1 LKYKESEHETL
12 NLCISY
18 RTLSIIVLTIV
29 YILIWNKDIT
39 YSKILIVLGMI
50 LSSSVG
56 TYLYKNNYPNNNNVI
71 ILTIIMESLAYIV
84 FIILSGGISSP
95 YLWYFINL
103 LIIIMALKPFAI
115 YSNMVSASLMLL
127 MLVSVVIPKKIGSV
141 SNLENLVYSDINTV
155 LAFVVVSIGFYL
167 LLKSY
172 DKLLQGRTK
181 LYELNK
187 NLEKSKKCSDHAL
200 RHTMNVYDAL
210 NLFSLS
216 NPCKVM
222 DELNSTLYRTIA
234 KSGCAL
240 FKLNSLCDID
250 YYSHEG
256 ITIGHENTMAKF
268 ILDALKLGS
277 HDSLPSDIKIKDEL
291 YSIEYIKNT
300 SNILAV
306 LFMKMTSENINENDQ
321 EHYQVERKFYLHF
334 VKVIMQELDIQ
345 SMVEFYIKS
354 EEQNRIACEIHDTV
368 VQKLF
373 SISLNVSNLNSNIV
387 DTPIEDTKT
396 SLKNILATTNSTM
409 KTLREAI
416 YGIRWDLTE
425 EESFQHKLTT
435 YIQEAVDMNNT
446 HISFDL
452 DKDLS
457 SLTSNKKTALYR
469 IICESINNAIKHGKA
484 TEIIIDVDVNEGF
497 VTGSIK
503 DNGKGFD
510 KKTIAKDRQGIRNM
524 YMLTGVLK
532 GTLCINSEKGTGT
545 NISCKIQFN

>member
-1 LKYKESEHETL
+1 MKNNDGDSETL
-12 NLCISY
+12 KLFISY
-18 RTLSIIVLTIV
+18 RTLSIIVLSIV
-29 YILIWNKDIT
+29 YILTWNNDIK
-39 YSKILIVLGMI
+39 YSKVLIIIGMV
-50 LSSSVG
+50 LSSSG
-56 TYLYKNNYPNNNNVI
+56 GIYLYKNNYPNNNNII
-71 ILTIIMESLAYIV
+71 ILTIIMESFAYIV

-103 LIIIMALKPFAI
+103 LIIIMALKPFGKF
-115 YSNMVSASLMLL
+115 SNIISVALMFLMLL
-127 MLVSVVIPKKIGSV
+127 SVVIPKKTGILNNSD
-141 SNLENLVYSDINTV
+141 NLTYSDINTI

-172 DKLLQGRTK
+172 DKLLHGRTK

-200 RHTMNVYDAL
+200 KHTMNVYDAL
-210 NLFSLS
+210 NLFSIS
-216 NPCKVM
+216 NPRKVM
-222 DELNSTLYRTIA
+222 DELNATLYRTIA

-240 FKLNSLCDID
+240 FKVNSLCDID
-250 YYSHEG
+250 YYSYKD
-256 ITIGHENTMAKF
+256 IPKGHENTMSKHIF
-268 ILDALKLGS
+268 DTSKLES
-277 HDSLPSDIKIKDEL
+277 HDSLPSDIIIKNDL
-291 YSIEYIKNT
+291 YNIEYIKNS

-306 LFMKMTSENINENDQ
+306 LFIKMTNEETNETSN
-321 EHYQVERKFYLHF
+321 EHYQFERKFYLHF

-345 SMVEFYIKS
+345 SMVEYYVKS

-368 VQKLF
+368 IQKLF
-373 SISLNVSNLNSNIV
+373 SISLNISTLEANIGTISNEEVKKN
-387 DTPIEDTKT
+387 
-396 SLKNILATTNSTM
+396 LKNILVTTNSTM

-425 EESFQHKLTT
+425 EETFQYKLTT
-435 YIQEAVDMNNT
+435 YIQEAVDTNNT

-452 DKDLS
+452 DEDLS

-469 IICESINNAIKHGKA
+469 IICESINNAIRHGSA
-484 TEIIIDVDVNEGF
+484 TEILIDVDVNEGF

-510 KKTIAKDRQGIRNM
+510 KNNILKDRQGIRNM

-532 GTLCINSEKGTGT
+532 GTLCIDSEKGIGT
-545 NISCKIQFN
+545 KIRCKIPV

>member
-1 LKYKESEHETL
+1 MKYKESERETL

-18 RTLSIIVLTIV
+18 RTISIVVLTIV

-39 YSKILIVLGMI
+39 YSKILIILGMI
-50 LSSSVG
+50 LSSFWG

-84 FIILSGGISSP
+84 FIILSGGILSP

-115 YSNMVSASLMLL
+115 YSNIVSASLMIL
-127 MLVSVVIPKKIGSV
+127 MLVSVLVPKKLATV
-141 SNLENLVYSDINTV
+141 SNLYSQAYSDINTV

-181 LYELNK
+181 LCELNK
-187 NLEKSKKCSDHAL
+187 SLELSKKCSDHAL

-216 NPCKVM
+216 NPRKVM

-240 FKLNSLCDID
+240 FKVNSLCDIE
-250 YYSHEG
+250 YYSHKG
-256 ITIGHENTMAKF
+256 ITIGHENTMAKL
-268 ILDALKLGS
+268 ILDVLKLTS
-277 HDSLPSDIKIKDEL
+277 HDSLPNDIKIKDEL
-291 YSIEYIKNT
+291 YSIKYIKNK

-306 LFMKMTSENINENDQ
+306 LFVKMTSENVNENDQ
-321 EHYQVERKFYLHF
+321 EHYQFERKFYLHF
-334 VKVIMQELDIQ
+334 VKIIMQELDIQ

-373 SISLNVSNLNSNIV
+373 SISLNVSNLNANIV
-387 DTPIEDTKT
+387 DIPIEEAKT
-396 SLKNILATTNSTM
+396 SLKNILTTTNSTM

-425 EESFQHKLTT
+425 EESFQYKLAR
-435 YIQEAVDMNNT
+435 YIEEAVDMNNT

-452 DKDLS
+452 DEDLT

-469 IICESINNAIKHGKA
+469 IICESINNAIRHGNA
-484 TEIIIDVDVNEGF
+484 TEILINVGVNEGF

-510 KKTIAKDRQGIRNM
+510 KKAIARDRQGIRNM
-524 YMLTGVLK
+524 YMLTGILK
-532 GTLCINSEKGTGT
+532 GSLCIDSEKGKGT
-545 NISCKIQFN
+545 NINCKIPV